1 MDKQVEQG
9 NNDNITNKAVIE
21 SINNCANSAKE
32 FQRTFSK
39 LQSTFT
45 MLNKKLTT
53 SNESGIHSTALISA
67 LEGQL
72 KELDNIADNFPKL
85 SAKIAEISG
94 EIEQNSN
101 LFTKTSKQLK
111 EYKKDIEKITGF
123 SDLMAELMA
132 LLSEYKDND
141 FKDYLSELTKTIEES
156 KEFSE
161 TSLLA
166 MNSQSKDYQKA
177 LKDLQKSMKD
187 NNKAIDGYIKDVKIK
202 IETIAAQKDNSL
214 DNKHLTKVKVDIQKS
229 VKYEIDQFKK
239 ENTKQMTSYF
249 TKVVSKTDVK
259 KIETLV
265 SDSMKKTI
273 KVFEKDTLENSKII
287 NNELKGIHGLIDKNK
302 TITNNQYDEIISRL
316 DKLEEKIG
324 DTSKTPEREPIINE
338 NLLIE
343 IIQKKVI
350 DEMFTPLIEEIKT
363 IFAELEIIEK
373 EVEEPIKLVE
383 IKREEVKE
391 LFSLKELR
399 KQNKKFAFTV
409 IDHVD
414 PQEPKY
420 QIRKFNKDEMAEF
433 SIFVGNQ
440 KVKAEGVLNIIEK
453 RYELIKEEN

>member
-1 MDKQVEQG
+1 MDKQIEQG
-9 NNDNITNKAVIE
+9 NINNRAVIE

-85 SAKIAEISG
+85 SAKVLEISKV
-94 EIEQNSN
+94 IEQNSN
-101 LFTKTSKQLK
+101 VFTKTSKQLK

-132 LLSEYKDND
+132 LLSEYKEND
-141 FKDYLSELTKTIEES
+141 FKDYLSELTTTIEES

-161 TSLLA
+161 TSLLE
-166 MNSQSKDYQKA
+166 MNNQSKDYKKA

-202 IETIAAQKDNSL
+202 IEEIALQKDNSL

-229 VKYEIDQFKK
+229 IKYEIDQFKK
-239 ENTKQMTSYF
+239 ENTKQMTGYF
-249 TKVVSKTDVK
+249 TKAVSKTDVK

-265 SDSMKKTI
+265 SDTMKKTTKI
-273 KVFEKDTLENSKII
+273 IEKDTLENSKII
-287 NNELKGIHGLIDKNK
+287 NQELKGIHGIIDKNK
-302 TITNNQYDEIISRL
+302 TINNKQYEEIINRL
-316 DKLEEKIG
+316 DQLEEKMG
-324 DTSKTPEREPIINE
+324 ETSIAPESGPIINE
-338 NLLIE
+338 DLLIE
-343 IIQKKVI
+343 TIQKKVI
-350 DEMFTPLIEEIKT
+350 DEMFSPLIEEIKA
-363 IFAELEIIEK
+363 IFADIEVVER
-373 EVEEPIKLVE
+373 EVEEPIKPVE
-383 IKREEVKE
+383 IKREKAKE

-414 PQEPKY
+414 PNEPKY

-433 SIFVGNQ
+433 SIFLNGM
-440 KVKAEGVLNIIEK
+440 KVKVDDVLNIYEK
-453 RYELIKEEN
+453 RYELIKEEK